1 MDSPMMEADR
11 GGEMSDLK
19 QFILEKRDEGKVVY
33 LSHNGREYDMVSTPV
48 EHFIQ
53 QPADGILYDLNRL
66 EEVVLTFMGD
76 PEASYKW
83 INDFAVALTI
93 RALKN
98 RVASL
103 ETDLLQARA
112 DVVVLRGVN
121 DAADE
126 LLEVARLREDNE
138 LPHPADD
145 PKLWTAR
152 MQDAWDELA
161 NALAALPERPK
172 KAADGQA

>member
-1 MDSPMMEADR
+1 
-11 GGEMSDLK
+11 MSDIK
-19 QFILEKRDEGKVVY
+19 QLILEKRDEGKVVY
-33 LSHNGREYDMVSTPV
+33 RSYEGLISVPLEQL
-48 EHFIQ
+48 IQ

-66 EEVVLTFMGD
+66 EEVVLTFIDD
-76 PEASYKW
+76 PKW

-103 ETDLLQARA
+103 ETDLAQARA
-112 DVVVLRGVN
+112 DAVVLRGVN

-126 LLEVARLREDNE
+126 LLEVASLRGDNE

-161 NALAALPERPK
+161 NALTALPERPK
-172 KAADGQA
+172 ESADGQA

>member
-1 MDSPMMEADR
+1 
-11 GGEMSDLK
+11 MSEKLNTLK
-19 QFILEKRDEGKVVY
+19 QLVLEKRDEGKVVY

-93 RALKN
+93 RALKDAI
-98 RVASL
+98 V
-103 ETDLLQARA
+103 QAQA
-112 DVVVLRGVN
+112 DVEALRRV
-121 DAADE
+121 DE
-126 LLEVARLREDNE
+126 TAEALILSIGYPKDRLLVARYTS
-138 LPHPADD
+138 A
-145 PKLWTAR
+145 K
-152 MQDAWDELA
+152 
-161 NALAALPERPK
+161 AALSEHPK
-172 KAADGQA
+172 GANR